1 MKIAVI
7 GAGVIGVTTAYE
19 LARQNHEVSIFE
31 SHGSA
36 AELCSFANAGVMSP
50 GYTTP
55 WAKPGMALHV
65 LTHLWQRHTP
75 ARIGHL
81 GWRELRWLWQW
92 QQACDG
98 ATFARN
104 RGHMLRLASYSQQRL
119 NTLTSRLNLDYERAQ
134 GLLVLLRGEREQ
146 KLTQASLEVLRD
158 AGVSVKTL
166 TPEQARLVEPALN
179 PETPFLEAL
188 HFADDEVSNSRQFT
202 LMLKQEAEA
211 IGVKLH
217 LNAHVQP
224 LLRSQPTTIRLAP
237 NDPGRSF
244 DAVVMCA
251 GLASAS
257 LLAPLGLRIPL
268 AAVHGYSASAAVRE
282 HLDAPRSGVMDER
295 YKVAISRLGQRV
307 RVSGG
312 AEIGGHA
319 SKYHAGSIKTL
330 YKVLDDWF
338 PGAARTQDN
347 VQIWKGARPMLPDGP
362 PIVGASGVPN
372 IWLNLGHGS
381 SGWALACGS
390 ARVLADSVSGRKPE
404 IDLTG
409 LGIERLGRTR

>member
-31 SHGSA
+31 SNGSA
-36 AELCSFANAGVMSP
+36 AELCSFANAGVVSP

-75 ARIGHL
+75 VRIGRL
-81 GWRELRWLWQW
+81 GWHDLRWLWQW
-92 QQACDG
+92 QRACDST
-98 ATFARN
+98 TFARN
-104 RGHMLRLASYSQQRL
+104 RGSMLRLASYSQQRL
-119 NTLTSRLNLDYERAQ
+119 QALTSRLNLDYERTP
-134 GLLVLLRGEREQ
+134 GFLVMLRGERER
-146 KLTQASLEVLRD
+146 KLAQASLQVIRD

-166 TPEQARLVEPALN
+166 SPEQARAIEPALN
-179 PETPFLEAL
+179 PDTPFLEAL
-188 HFADDEVSNSRQFT
+188 YFAEDEVSNSRQFT

-217 LNAHVQP
+217 LNAPIQP

-237 NDPGRSF
+237 DDAGRSF

-268 AAVHGYSASAAVRE
+268 TAVHGYSVSAALRE

-312 AEIGGHA
+312 AEIGGRSSQH
-319 SKYHAGSIKTL
+319 HAGSIHTL

-347 VQIWKGARPMLPDGP
+347 VQIWKGARPMMPDGP
-362 PIVGASGVPN
+362 PLVGASGVPN

-390 ARVLADSVSGRKPE
+390 ARVVADSISGRKPE

>member
-19 LARQNHEVSIFE
+19 LALQNHEVSIFE
-31 SHGSA
+31 SNASA
-36 AELCSFANAGVMSP
+36 AEMCSFANAGVVSP
-50 GYTTP
+50 GYTSP

-65 LTHLWQRHTP
+65 LRYLWQRHTP

-92 QQACDG
+92 QQACDSN
-98 ATFARN
+98 TFARH
-104 RGHMLRLASYSQQRL
+104 RGNLLRLATYSHERL
-119 NTLTSRLNLDYERAQ
+119 KETTSRLNLDYERAQ
-134 GLLVLLRGEREQ
+134 GFLVLLRGEREQ
-146 KLTQASLEVLRD
+146 KLTQASLKIIRD
-158 AGVSVKTL
+158 AGLTVNTL

-179 PETPFLEAL
+179 PETSFFQAL

-217 LNAHVQP
+217 LNARIEP

-237 NDPGRSF
+237 DDAGRSF

-251 GLASAS
+251 GMASAS
-257 LLAPLGLRIPL
+257 LLAPLGLHIPL
-268 AAVHGYSASAAVRE
+268 AAVHGYSISAAVRE
-282 HLDAPRSGVMDER
+282 HIDAPRSGVMDER

-312 AEIGGHA
+312 AEIGGRRSQHHA
-319 SKYHAGSIKTL
+319 ASIKTL

-347 VQIWKGARPMLPDGP
+347 LQIWKGTRPMLPDGP

-372 IWLNLGHGS
+372 LWLNLGHGS
-381 SGWALACGS
+381 SGWALASGS
-390 ARVLADSVSGRKPE
+390 ARVVADSISGRKPD

-409 LGIERLGRTR
+409 LGIERLSKTR

>member
-19 LARQNHEVSIFE
+19 LALQNHDVSVFE
-31 SHGSA
+31 CNGSA
-36 AELCSFANAGVMSP
+36 AEMCSFANAGVVSP
-50 GYTTP
+50 SYTTP
-55 WAKPGMALHV
+55 WAKPGVAMHV
-65 LTHLWQRHTP
+65 LTHLWQRHKP
-75 ARIGHL
+75 FRLGQL
-81 GWRELRWLWQW
+81 GWQELRWLWQW
-92 QQACDG
+92 QQACDSVI
-98 ATFARN
+98 FERN
-104 RGHMLRLASYSQQRL
+104 RSNLLRLASYSHQRL
-119 NTLTSRLNLDYERAQ
+119 QELTVRLNLDYERAQ
-134 GLLVLLRGEREQ
+134 GFLVLMRGERERQ
-146 KLTQASLEVLRD
+146 QAQASLQAMRD
-158 AGVSVKTL
+158 AGVNVKTL
-166 TPEQARLVEPALN
+166 DPEQARAVEPALN
-179 PETPFLEAL
+179 PSTPFVEAF

-217 LNAHVQP
+217 LNARVLP
-224 LLRSQPTTIRLAP
+224 LLRSQPTTIRLTQDDA
-237 NDPGRSF
+237 GRNF
-244 DAVVMCA
+244 DAIVMCA
-251 GLASAS
+251 GIASAS

-268 AAVHGYSASAAVRE
+268 AAVHGYSVSAAVRE
-282 HLDAPRSGVMDER
+282 PLDAPRSGVMDER
-295 YKVAISRLGQRV
+295 YKVTISRLGQRV

-312 AEIGGHA
+312 TEIGGKSSQHHA
-319 SKYHAGSIKTL
+319 ASLQTL

-338 PGAARTQDN
+338 PGAARTQEN

-390 ARVLADSVSGRKPE
+390 ACVIADSIRGRQPE

-409 LGIERLGRTR
+409 FGIERLGRAQ

>member
-19 LARQNHEVSIFE
+19 LALQNHDVSIFE
-31 SHGSA
+31 SNSSA
-36 AELCSFANAGVMSP
+36 AELCSFANAGVVSP

-81 GWRELRWLWQW
+81 GWRELSWLWQW
-92 QQACDG
+92 QKACDST
-98 ATFARN
+98 TFARN
-104 RGHMLRLASYSQQRL
+104 RGNLLRLASYSQQRL
-119 NTLTSRLNLDYERAQ
+119 QALTNRLNLDYERAQ
-134 GLLVLLRGEREQ
+134 GLLVLLRGERERQ
-146 KLTQASLEVLRD
+146 LTQASLQVMRD
-158 AGVSVKTL
+158 AGISVKTL
-166 TPEQARLVEPALN
+166 SPEQARLVEPALN

-217 LNAHVQP
+217 LNARVQP
-224 LLRSQPTTIRLAP
+224 LLRSQPTTIRLSPDDA
-237 NDPGRSF
+237 GRSF
-244 DAVVMCA
+244 DAVVVCA

-268 AAVHGYSASAAVRE
+268 TAVYGYSASAAVRE

-319 SKYHAGSIKTL
+319 SQHHAGSIKTL

-362 PIVGASGVPN
+362 PIVGASGVRN

-390 ARVLADSVSGRKPE
+390 ARVVADSISGHKPE
-404 IDLTG
+404 IDLSG